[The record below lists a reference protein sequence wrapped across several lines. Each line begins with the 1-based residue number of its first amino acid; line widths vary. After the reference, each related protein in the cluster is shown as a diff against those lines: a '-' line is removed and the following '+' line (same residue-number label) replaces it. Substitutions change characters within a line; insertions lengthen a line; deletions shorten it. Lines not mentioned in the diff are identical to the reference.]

1 MDKVKTVLAVIRY
14 FAGTGTDLSGLGK
27 ITGVF
32 AAYPSAK
39 AKWSSEVRIIES
51 GRHWSGPWCDC
62 DGSVVLSDRTSN
74 RTGF

>member
-14 FAGTGTDLSGLGK
+14 LREQELISAVWVKLQVF
-27 ITGVF
+27 F

>member
-1 MDKVKTVLAVIRY
+1 MKCKILLISVI
-14 FAGTGTDLSGLGK
+14 A
-27 ITGVF
+27 IMIVTGVF
-32 AAYPSAK
+32 AANPSAK